1 MTHMKIRMMN
11 KSITDILNKELVN
24 YASYDNL
31 RKIGSCVDGLKNAS
45 RKVMFTIH
53 EKKIKE
59 KIKVSQ
65 LSAKCAEY
73 SDYLH
78 GDTLW
83 GVIVTLGRDYTGT
96 NNIPLIKKFGNFG
109 TRCINESSA
118 PRYIFAKGSDEFFN
132 IFKHEDDDIL
142 EQQYFEGNRI
152 EPKFYVPTLPMLLV
166 NGSEGVSSG
175 FAQKILSRNPESIK
189 KYICELLKGKTPD
202 VNLLTPWFK
211 DFAGTIER
219 DSDIPNKWYIKGVV
233 RHLKNCDYLID
244 EIPFTYDLKSYLKVL
259 DDLQDDGVINR
270 YVNLS
275 DGENVLK
282 FKVSLPRNTEGD
294 LLEKLKLIKTVT
306 ENYTCIDDNNRIKEF
321 SNVKDIIDYYMEVKL
336 RYLDKRKISILNDIG
351 SKIDLLEQK
360 IKFLTCYISKKI
372 KIDNTSIDNVVIQLE
387 KLNLKK
393 VDDSYSYLLN
403 MPLYTLTKEHLQSLQ
418 DDLKNSKEK
427 YKTVNETTIQQMWI
441 SDIKYLK

>member
-1 MTHMKIRMMN
+1 MMN

-53 EKKIKE
+53 EKNIKE

-83 GVIVTLGRDYTGT
+83 SVIVTLGKDYAGT
-96 NNIPLIKKFGNFG
+96 NNIPMIKKFGNFG

-275 DGENVLK
+275 DGENILK

>member
-53 EKKIKE
+53 EKNIKE

-175 FAQKILSRNPESIK
+175 FAQKILSRKSENVK
-189 KYICELLKGKTPD
+189 KYICELLKGKNPD

-211 DFAGTIER
+211 DFAGTVER
-219 DSDIPNKWYIKGVV
+219 DNDIPNKWYIKGVV
-233 RHLKNCDYLID
+233 HHLKNCDYLID

-441 SDIKYLK
+441 SDIKDLK